1 MKKILTG
8 FLFLALLVFTQLIYI
23 DYALNTRLR
32 KISNDQNTI
41 LNEVELLSIKTGKSN
56 LKLEK
61 IRSFNRNK
69 NTLHTPTLALTNKS
83 AFNFSTDC
91 LLLAGT
97 N

>member
-8 FLFLALLVFTQLIYI
+8 FLFLALLVSSQLIYI
-23 DYALNTRLR
+23 DYSLNARLR
-32 KISNDQNTI
+32 NIGNDQNTI

-69 NTLHTPTLALTNKS
+69 NTLHKPMLALTNNS
-83 AFNFSTDC
+83 VFNFSTDC
-91 LLLAGT
+91 LVLAR
-97 N
+97 NN